1 MNKLLIFCLFL
12 SSFVSAQIAIT
23 EISSNDPNPRT
34 KFIELYNF
42 TDTDISLNGWYLQN
56 YIGASFYFPASA
68 ILKSQEF
75 LVVAYRESNQTDNYF
90 PILFPTVAG
99 KTGKIYYQSNIILN
113 YHKETVKLKTNNINN
128 QLTPDLTNFHLQ
140 YTCMDRAIHE
150 KYFPVLQNIDV
161 GGLPENENS
170 YKFPYQTFEIATNNY
185 NYWDG
190 DTPILENS
198 DPLSV
203 TSSAKKPA
211 TRKLYDSVYE
221 TLYKNYSINKFI
233 NGIDYFIKST
243 CYEYIP
249 LLEQTPKEVY
259 DQGIRCFAYDEA
271 GNNINSTTCS
281 SSTVAPP
288 PTTNLFDEATLNEI
302 FVNIEIAPN
311 PLVNPVEEFKVLFK
325 GTALGKISSVQV
337 IPADLSVAF
346 PVISTIS
353 TTSEVK
359 INLGG
364 KANGVYVVR
373 ITLTTGQALTK
384 SLIKI

>member
-23 EISSNDPNPRT
+23 EISSNDSNPRT

-42 TDTDISLNGWYLQN
+42 TDTDISLKGWYLQS
-56 YIGASFYFPASA
+56 YIGASFYFPDNA

-75 LVVAYRESNQTDNYF
+75 LVVAYRESNKTDDYF
-90 PILFPTVAG
+90 PQLFPSVAG
-99 KTGKIYYQSNIILN
+99 KTGKIYYQSNIILG
-113 YHKETVKLKTNNINN
+113 YFKETIKLKTNNINN
-128 QLTPDLTNFHLQ
+128 QLISDLTSFHLE
-140 YTCMDRAIHE
+140 YTCMDRIINE
-150 KYFPVLQNIDV
+150 KYYPVLNNIDT
-161 GGLPENENS
+161 GLVENS

-185 NYWDG
+185 NYWYG

-203 TSSAKKPA
+203 TSVAKKPL
-211 TRKLYDSVYE
+211 TRKLNDAIFE
-221 TLYKNYSINKFI
+221 TFYKNYSINKFV
-233 NGIDYFIKST
+233 NGIDYFLNFT

-249 LLEQTPKEVY
+249 LLEQTPPTETY
-259 DQGIRCFAYDEA
+259 QGIRCFTYDEA
-271 GNNINSTTCS
+271 GNNTTSTTCP
-281 SSTVAPP
+281 SSTVTTPP
-288 PTTNLFDEATLNEI
+288 PTNLFDETTLNEI
-302 FVNIEIAPN
+302 AANIEIAPN
-311 PLVNPVEEFKVLFK
+311 PIVNPVEEFKVLFA
-325 GTALGKISSVQV
+325 GTALGKVSSVQV
-337 IPADLSVAF
+337 IPTDLSVAF
-346 PVISTIS
+346 PVINTTS

-373 ITLTTGQALTK
+373 ITLTTGQVLNK